1 MRLGD
6 EVIIARVGDYVFV
19 PRGTAHTYCNLGPE
33 PAKMVNIMSPA
44 DGVELLIELGAL
56 PGGAVDEDVLTPI
69 HERHA
74 AVLVD
79 PLPDL

>member
-44 DGVELLIELGAL
+44 DGVELLTGKE
-56 PGGAVDEDVLTPI
+56 PSP
-69 HERHA
+69 A
-74 AVLVD
+74 A
-79 PLPDL
+79 PWKRTS